1 MARSDSRRPLLP
13 SLLDRLIDDAPE
25 DRSERVSEGY
35 HSLAELRVAI
45 RRDLENLLN
54 TRTRRL
60 EWPADAPL
68 VERSV
73 AAYGIPDISGR
84 SLGSATQ
91 RQAFLR
97 SVEELIRRFEPRFK
111 SVKVQP
117 QSARNP
123 YDRALHFSIQAEVYA
138 EPAPEPVS
146 FDTTVEPATRT
157 LVVALSDAR

>member
-13 SLLDRLIDDAPE
+13 SLLDRLIDEAPE
-25 DRSERVSEGY
+25 DRTERISEGY
-35 HSLAELRVAI
+35 HSLAEVRTAI

-54 TRTRRL
+54 TRTRL
-60 EWPADAPL
+60 FEWPEDAPL

-73 AAYGIPDISGR
+73 AAYGVPDVSGR

-91 RQAFLR
+91 RQAFLK

-111 SVKVQP
+111 SVKVLP

-123 YDRALHFSIQAEVYA
+123 YDRSLHFTIQAEVYA

-146 FDTTVEPATRT
+146 FDTTVEPSTRS
-157 LVVALSDAR
+157 LVVALTDAR